1 MCTQAEPSGPLATEP
16 ESSMTPTRKLALALS
31 LASTLAAPATAGPD
45 NKFDGN
51 WSLSVVTEKGDC
63 DAYTWTVVVA
73 GNKLQR
79 IVQLPIGASG
89 SIDSRGQARFQV
101 ASMLTAAAPMKDA
114 TCRGL
119 WDAASRSCSGRWRAA
134 RL

>member
-1 MCTQAEPSGPLATEP
+1 
-16 ESSMTPTRKLALALS
+16 MTPTRKLALALS
-31 LASTLAAPATAGPD
+31 LASALSAPVLPAVAGSD

-79 IVQLPIGASG
+79 IEQLPIGASG

-101 ASMLTAAAPMKDA
+101 ASMVTAAGQMQD
-114 TCRGL
+114 TSGSGR
-119 WDAASRSCSGRWRAA
+119 WDAPSRSCSGRWRAA